1 MNILV
6 VGRGWTGKK
15 VFNELMKRGHVVT
28 VTPHDQAI
36 YLLHKIKFDWVVNCA
51 GVTGT
56 PNVDACE
63 ADKENTIA
71 GNVAFPILLE
81 NACAKSF
88 TRLSHFSS
96 GCIYQGEIH
105 DENAAPNYFGSIYSV
120 SKGVSDVYLGPKAQ
134 VYRIRMPFTGKNER
148 KNYLFK
154 VANYAKT
161 GKLIDSGEN
170 SLADLDEAVKV
181 ACDLIEN
188 MEPNGYYNLVNKGSI
203 TMHELANLMGI
214 QAEWY
219 SAEEFKTVT
228 AAGRSTCVIPAHP
241 GMSDI
246 REALSAAIEKMKNA

>member
-15 VFNELMKRGHVVT
+15 VFTELMNRGHVVT
-28 VTPHDQAI
+28 MTPHDQAI
-36 YLLHKIKFDWVVNCA
+36 YLLHTTQFDWVVNCA

-63 ADKENTIA
+63 DDKENTIA

-81 NACAKSF
+81 QACAKSF

-96 GCIYQGEIH
+96 GCIYQGEIL

-120 SKGVSDVYLGPKAQ
+120 SKGVSDVYLGDKAQ

-148 KNYLFK
+148 KNYLVK

-161 GKLIDSGEN
+161 GKLVDFGQN
-170 SLADLDEAVKV
+170 SITDLDEAVKV
-181 ACDLIEN
+181 ACTLIEE

-203 TMHELANLMGI
+203 NMHELADLMGI
-214 QAEWY
+214 QPEWY
-219 SAEEFKTVT
+219 TAEEFKNAT

-241 GMSDI
+241 MMSDVK
-246 REALSAAIEKMKNA
+246 EALLTAIAKMKDG